1 MLSLRTLQTSDTTA
15 SLLLLTG
22 IHCMVTQASRSLKLP
37 LCNCRQR
44 YSNLHAM
51 MDSQREQRRV
61 EEAEERERQ
70 NSWGYHLRQ
79 SSMLAGCVA
88 LGAGSMLFL
97 IHVFEGK
104 QGSRPS
110 TSKP

>member
-1 MLSLRTLQTSDTTA
+1 MHFADLKQTA
-15 SLLLLTG
+15 SLLLLTD
-22 IHCMVTQASRSLKLP
+22 IHHTVAQASRSLTLP

-51 MDSQREQRRV
+51 MDSQREQQRV
-61 EEAEERERQ
+61 EETEERERQ

-88 LGAGSMLFL
+88 LGAGSMLVL

-104 QGSRPS
+104 QGFRPFIRR
-110 TSKP
+110 P

>member
-1 MLSLRTLQTSDTTA
+1 MHFADLRQTA

-22 IHCMVTQASRSLKLP
+22 IHHTVAQASRSLTLP

-51 MDSQREQRRV
+51 MDSQREQQSV
-61 EEAEERERQ
+61 EETEERERQ

-88 LGAGSMLFL
+88 LGAGSMLVL

-104 QGSRPS
+104 QGFRPFIRR
-110 TSKP
+110 P

>member
-1 MLSLRTLQTSDTTA
+1 MLS
-15 SLLLLTG
+15 
-22 IHCMVTQASRSLKLP
+22 

-88 LGAGSMLFL
+88 LGAGSMLVL

-110 TSKP
+110 TSRP

>member
-1 MLSLRTLQTSDTTA
+1 MSTCTLQTPDTIA
-15 SLLLLTG
+15 SLLLLTD
-22 IHCMVTQASRSLKLP
+22 IHCIVTQAERSP
-37 LCNCRQR
+37 MWSLCNCRQR

-88 LGAGSMLFL
+88 LGAGSMLVL

-110 TSKP
+110 TSRP